1 MKKISVFSFYSDN
14 GNKVELGQVEECE
27 GILTFTEYELSE
39 NDNRIISEETP
50 VYFNDTVIHG
60 ITEECKRHS
69 TIRQLTRP
77 YVNSYKFDNCNDI
90 LKK

>member
-27 GILTFTEYELSE
+27 SILTFTKYELSE
-39 NDNRIISEETP
+39 NDEKIISEETP
-50 VYFNDTVIHG
+50 AYFNDTVING

-77 YVNSYKFDNCNDI
+77 YVNSYRFDSFDDI